1 MSNRIH
7 ALKNS
12 ILLLVVLIIISA
24 CNIGGLTTEQSVA
37 LTVAAGNVPPTLSID
52 EIVAQTVAASVPI
65 AATESGVT
73 DPNSAVQPTQP
84 ASPTQPAA
92 NPTQPASPTQPANNS
107 NQPAQPTVN
116 PNPTS
121 GTPQV
126 RANLNSNVRN
136 GPGINYRIISSLS
149 TGSAATVIAKSTDGG
164 WFLIELPGG
173 SRGWIADSV
182 TDPFNAADMAKVQVA
197 VTIPPSPTPT
207 ATATP
212 TPTATATPTETPTAT
227 PTITATP
234 STVVITTVNNDAE
247 TICFLY
253 IALSSSPD
261 WGADRLGNGT
271 LMTGME
277 ISSNFAR
284 ETYDFRAAD
293 CLDNTIASQYGVT
306 IDNDYTWT
314 IP

>member
-7 ALKNS
+7 VLKNS
-12 ILLLVVLIIISA
+12 ILLLVILIVISA

-37 LTVAAGNVPPTLSID
+37 LTVAAGNAPSTLSVD
-52 EIVAQTVAASVPI
+52 EIVAQTVAASAPA
-65 AATESGVT
+65 AATEAGVS

-84 ASPTQPAA
+84 AA
-92 NPTQPASPTQPANNS
+92 NPSESASPTQATNS
-107 NQPAQPTVN
+107 NQPAQPTAN

-126 RANLNSNVRN
+126 RANLNSNVRS
-136 GPGINYRIISSLS
+136 GPGTNYRIISSLS
-149 TGSAATVIAKSTDGG
+149 TGSTATVIAKSTDGG

-182 TDPFNAADMAKVQVA
+182 TDPINAADMAKIQVA

-212 TPTATATPTETPTAT
+212 TATSTPTETATPTATPSPTAT

-234 STVVITTVNNDAE
+234 STVVITTVNNNA
-247 TICFLY
+247 TTVCFLY
-253 IALSSSPD
+253 IALSGDPV
-261 WGADRLGNGT
+261 WGPDRLGSDT
-271 LMTGME
+271 LTTGME
-277 ISSNFAR
+277 TSINVDRGVYSFWA
-284 ETYDFRAAD
+284 TD
-293 CLDNTIASQYGVT
+293 CLDNTIADQYWVD
-306 IDNDYTWT
+306 IDNDYTWA